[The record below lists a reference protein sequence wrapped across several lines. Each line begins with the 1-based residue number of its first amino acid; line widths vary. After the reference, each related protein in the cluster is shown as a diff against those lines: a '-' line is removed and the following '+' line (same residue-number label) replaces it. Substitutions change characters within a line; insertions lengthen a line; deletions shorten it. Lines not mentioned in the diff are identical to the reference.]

1 MSISRV
7 TSKGQVTI
15 PAEVRKAL
23 DIHQGDDLVFE
34 VSSKQVARLRVV
46 RRRRLSELYGALPP
60 TRKFPGTEAVRDEV
74 GHALAL
80 KAVRHEESVCSFDDD
95 FKRLP
100 AHRVVPA

>member
-1 MSISRV
+1 MSISARV

-34 VSSKQVARLRVV
+34 VSSQQVARLRVV
-46 RRRRLSELYGALPP
+46 KRRRLSELYGALPP

-74 GHALAL
+74 GYVLGKEL
-80 KAVRHEESVCSFDDD
+80 EE
-95 FKRLP
+95 R
-100 AHRVVPA
+100 RR